1 MIFSIRDL
9 SFELGSLLLEGWLA
23 FAARAVCALL
33 ILLAAWLVRRWLTKK
48 GFPALQARSWRF
60 VSTPILVRSFTV
72 PVQRMCTAVGIYLAA
87 VSLPWA
93 ISGIPRLLLTCL
105 RLTLTL
111 LVCEGLYSASD
122 LADLILS
129 SCSAEIRSN
138 KTLGSLLNTAY
149 KVLVIVLCVAAL
161 AQEVGFP
168 IGSIIAGAGLVGL
181 TISLAAQESA
191 SNLFSGLVILLDKPF
206 SVGDWIKVGSVEG
219 EVIDINFRSTRIRS
233 SDKTINVVT
242 NSTICSSTVQN
253 AALRTMRPYKF
264 HLGVTYGTTRPQLEK
279 LMADLQ
285 AMLDNSP
292 YTSKG
297 SNIVRLAGFGD
308 SSIDILVSAYLT
320 TNAYAEFLQMQN
332 DLNLNIMDIMQ
343 ADGVEFAFPSTSV
356 YLEKN

>member
-93 ISGIPRLLLTCL
+93 ISGIPRLLLICL

-111 LVCEGLYSASD
+111 LICEGLYSASD

-138 KTLGSLLNTAY
+138 KTL
-149 KVLVIVLCVAAL
+149 C
-161 AQEVGFP
+161 
-168 IGSIIAGAGLVGL
+168 
-181 TISLAAQESA
+181 
-191 SNLFSGLVILLDKPF
+191 
-206 SVGDWIKVGSVEG
+206 
-219 EVIDINFRSTRIRS
+219 
-233 SDKTINVVT
+233 
-242 NSTICSSTVQN
+242 
-253 AALRTMRPYKF
+253 
-264 HLGVTYGTTRPQLEK
+264 
-279 LMADLQ
+279 
-285 AMLDNSP
+285 
-292 YTSKG
+292 
-297 SNIVRLAGFGD
+297 
-308 SSIDILVSAYLT
+308 
-320 TNAYAEFLQMQN
+320 
-332 DLNLNIMDIMQ
+332 
-343 ADGVEFAFPSTSV
+343 
-356 YLEKN
+356 